1 MGTLSERDEK
11 SVFSNYKSYDHGSP
25 SFTLHSKI
33 MVAAIVVLFV
43 VVFFVLALHIYAKWF
58 WRRRYASAIRRR
70 YRFDFT
76 GREASLMAGSIG
88 LEKAVIDT
96 LPTFTYE
103 GPRTGDV
110 LECAVCLCEFK
121 ENEKGRLLP
130 KCNHSFHIECIDMW
144 FHSHST
150 CPLCRTCAVPDST
163 LDIPT
168 PQEHESTESTA
179 ADLPQH
185 MEALWLAATLQQQDA
200 AAENTGLRRAT
211 QGTGHSSPASVGA
224 NTGSI
229 SERFHED
236 QGIMGYPANVL
247 SWGNHS
253 HACSNMNLPLME
265 EAHPGGRSLPH
276 IVIDIPIR
284 SESSL
289 TARCLS
295 LNTPRRGGSISSLLY
310 PSSEELPSS
319 PNDQSLK
326 SPATRFKSL
335 KRLLS
340 RERKVPPAQHST
352 GDCDQGGAISS
363 T

>member
-130 KCNHSFHIECIDMW
+130 KCNHNFHIECIDMW

-150 CPLCRTCAVPDST
+150 CPLCRTHAVPDSIP
-163 LDIPT
+163 DIPNSQEDASMEGT
-168 PQEHESTESTA
+168 VAILSEHEDSLLLAGPPQEV
-179 ADLPQH
+179 
-185 MEALWLAATLQQQDA
+185 DA
-200 AAENTGLRRAT
+200 AVENTGLGQAT
-211 QGTGHSSPASVGA
+211 QAAEYASSLGGDER
-224 NTGSI
+224 GSI
-229 SERFHED
+229 SGRFQQD
-236 QGIMGYPANVL
+236 QAMEYPTNVL
-247 SWGNHS
+247 FWGDDSNVNSHMSSSLLEQAHS
-253 HACSNMNLPLME
+253 
-265 EAHPGGRSLPH
+265 GGRSLSH
-276 IVIDIPIR
+276 LAIDIPIR
-284 SESSL
+284 SENPL
-289 TARCLS
+289 TPRCLS
-295 LNTPRRGGSISSLLY
+295 FNTPRRAGNFSSLLC
-310 PSSEELPSS
+310 PSVEELPCS
-319 PNDQSLK
+319 PNDQTLK
-326 SPATRFKSL
+326 SSVTRFKSL